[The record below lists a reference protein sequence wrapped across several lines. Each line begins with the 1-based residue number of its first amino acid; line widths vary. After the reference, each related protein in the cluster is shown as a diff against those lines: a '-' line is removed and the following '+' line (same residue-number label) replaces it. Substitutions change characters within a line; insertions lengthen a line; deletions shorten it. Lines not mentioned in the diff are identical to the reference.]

1 MRNFTK
7 RMALFVVLL
16 LAVAGARCEEKVVY
30 KGICFTIRMEGTGKA
45 YVEPLDEGCYS
56 GDVVIPESFSYPF
69 ASPGSF
75 VVGAETYTVIG
86 IEPEAFRNCEELV
99 SVSIPKTVTESMD
112 ASWFNG
118 CRSLE
123 SINVDSDN
131 SEYASA
137 DGVLYDKEQ
146 EELIRVPEGKSFV
159 TLPNTIRSIGD
170 LAFLNCDKL
179 ASVTLPAGVSYI
191 GEGLFDGCSFLT
203 EINVV
208 EGGYSYSSID
218 GVLYNG
224 LQTEVIR
231 VPEGVESVK
240 FSDDLYRIGKG
251 ALKGCWKLQS
261 VELPPDMFVLEDSVF
276 KGCIGLTS
284 VTIPKYVESVGMS
297 AFEGCVKLTS
307 VEFLSS
313 LENIGTRAFYGCSS
327 LSSIVIPA
335 SVYNIWAEAF
345 TGCTGLKSAV
355 VLSPDINWG
364 FEGSGLEK
372 VYYVHSQTVVRGQIP
387 EDYDGAVYGTQEV
400 LEQFADLGCTKVKWF
415 DFDARLG
422 TFSFSN
428 ICDELQF
435 EGASCFRLLGNGR
448 LAEEYEVKS
457 EGGGVYEVDGV
468 LPGKTYQ
475 VTAHASLDGMS
486 LDLPF
491 TVETLTPTV
500 EIPEIVER
508 TQTTVTLTFS
518 LPMDDTCF
526 PADVYV
532 QYDLVGGKYGD
543 SGSIVVDD
551 YKGGTYE
558 TVISGLHPGR
568 EYNIYV
574 SANYRNKY
582 DNSNFSSQRDVA
594 CSTLDLL
601 PDDLV
606 MELHP
611 TSVKITGTYVEGDAT
626 VLTTGF
632 SHFYDNAT
640 LYRNEQPV
648 NGLDV
653 RQEGKNTILEA
664 TGLHPEKKYCL
675 WYFVE
680 TQEGGRDSVV
690 CEFTTPELEFSTLP
704 AKATSNTVALICAE
718 TNLSDRETGA
728 GFEWRRYDAPDL
740 VPSDQSPCPV
750 VDGVLTGALR
760 NLSASTYYKFRPY
773 YTSASGE
780 TYYGEWLAFS
790 TADAYVYFDPTV
802 RTYEATGVTAT
813 EARVR
818 GYAIAGSDDITEQGF
833 EYWPTE
839 AASKR
844 AATDVQRVQATG
856 QFMTA
861 TLEDL
866 QPGTVYTFRVYVE
879 TVKGTTYGEEQVF
892 TTESG
897 GTAISDI
904 ESDVEA
910 EDLQMTVRKV
920 GNKIFVRVTGYDA
933 GMAVWTLT
941 ALNGAVLAER
951 TVTADGSWQPL
962 NVSGLSRGVYL
973 LTARSLQSASTVK
986 FSLF

>member
-1 MRNFTK
+1 MLYNRLNYLT
-7 RMALFVVLL
+7 LN
-16 LAVAGARCEEKVVY
+16 
-30 KGICFTIRMEGTGKA
+30 
-45 YVEPLDEGCYS
+45 
-56 GDVVIPESFSYPF
+56 
-69 ASPGSF
+69 
-75 VVGAETYTVIG
+75 VG
-86 IEPEAFRNCEELV
+86 
-99 SVSIPKTVTESMD
+99 
-112 ASWFNG
+112 
-118 CRSLE
+118 
-123 SINVDSDN
+123 
-131 SEYASA
+131 
-137 DGVLYDKEQ
+137 
-146 EELIRVPEGKSFV
+146 
-159 TLPNTIRSIGD
+159 
-170 LAFLNCDKL
+170 
-179 ASVTLPAGVSYI
+179 
-191 GEGLFDGCSFLT
+191 
-203 EINVV
+203 
-208 EGGYSYSSID
+208 GGYSNYEQKRKIRFSNFDKTAKADYNGYSYHAGIEY
-218 GVLYNG
+218 GINFMLYNP
-224 LQTEVIR
+224 LPENNDEPVNLRIINEVTGR
-231 VPEGVESVK
+231 T
-240 FSDDLYRIGKG
+240 DR
-251 ALKGCWKLQS
+251 
-261 VELPPDMFVLEDSVF
+261 
-276 KGCIGLTS
+276 TR
-284 VTIPKYVESVGMS
+284 TINKQY
-297 AFEGCVKLTS
+297 
-307 VEFLSS
+307 
-313 LENIGTRAFYGCSS
+313 
-327 LSSIVIPA
+327 
-335 SVYNIWAEAF
+335 
-345 TGCTGLKSAV
+345 
-355 VLSPDINWG
+355 
-364 FEGSGLEK
+364 
-372 VYYVHSQTVVRGQIP
+372 
-387 EDYDGAVYGTQEV
+387 
-400 LEQFADLGCTKVKWF
+400 
-415 DFDARLG
+415 
-422 TFSFSN
+422 
-428 ICDELQF
+428 
-435 EGASCFRLLGNGR
+435 NGR
-448 LAEEYEVKS
+448 QIGRIRNFV
-457 EGGGVYEVDGV
+457 
-468 LPGKTYQ
+468 
-475 VTAHASLDGMS
+475 M
-486 LDLPF
+486 
-491 TVETLTPTV
+491 LTPKV
-500 EIPEIVER
+500 S
-508 TQTTVTLTFS
+508 LT
-518 LPMDDTCF
+518 
-526 PADVYV
+526 
-532 QYDLVGGKYGD
+532 YGN
-543 SGSIVVDD
+543 IVVDD

-611 TSVKITGTYVEGDAT
+611 TSVKITGTYAEGDAT

-640 LYRNEQPV
+640 LYRNEQSV

-690 CEFTTPELEFSTLP
+690 CEFTTPELEFSTFP

-833 EYWPTE
+833 EYWPME

-844 AATDVQRVQATG
+844 AAADVQRVQATG
-856 QFMTA
+856 QLMTA

-941 ALNGAVLAER
+941 ALNGAVLSQG